1 MGGRCDVRKE
11 GERERE
17 KEREREGCLVEVVQQ
32 KTGVSNKTKEEKE
45 ETTLPPISTQ
55 TSPQV
60 CMCVGSMI
68 RKPQPI

>member
-11 GERERE
+11 G
-17 KEREREGCLVEVVQQ
+17 EREREGCLVEVVQQ
-32 KTGVSNKTKEEKE
+32 KTGVSNKTKEEKEEKE